1 MLNKQTRM
9 DLPGMGLSL
18 MSYKDAISYLYD
30 LQWHGIK
37 LELSN
42 ITRMMGLLGN
52 PQSDFKTIHVGGTNG
67 KGSTASIVASILSS
81 SGYRVG
87 LYTSPHLID
96 FRERV
101 RIDGVE
107 IGKEDVALLTKEI
120 RGLAEKDNLN
130 PTFFEFTTAM
140 AFCYFSRMKVDLAVI
155 EVGMGGRFD
164 ATNVIDPLVSVIT
177 NVDIDHQ
184 EYLGPSIKDIAFEK
198 AGIIK
203 KGVPLVSAVDNKEAL
218 SVISNRCSEA
228 GITLYL
234 HGREFYSSGDYPDN
248 FTYYGIRRR
257 HPSLASPLLGGHQMV
272 NTSCALA
279 VAELLAEKGI
289 DITDDNIRE
298 GLRSVRWDGRLE
310 VIQNDPLLILDGAH
324 NKLGAA
330 ALARYLMSIKNGK
343 RRLILVIGV
352 MKDKDIGSILNQLIP
367 VSNEIIITKADYHR
381 SAEAELVKSFIKS
394 GSIPIRIEERI
405 KDAIALATSIA
416 GTDDI
421 ICVTGSLFVVG
432 EAKACLSNLGP
443 PSGIKG

>member
-1 MLNKQTRM
+1 
-9 DLPGMGLSL
+9 

-96 FRERV
+96 FRERI
-101 RIDGVE
+101 RIDGAD
-107 IGKEDVALLTKEI
+107 IGVSDVALLTSEI
-120 RGLAEKDNLN
+120 RGLVERDNLN
-130 PTFFEFTTAM
+130 PTFFEFTTSM
-140 AFCYFSRMKVDLAVI
+140 AFCYFSKMKVDLAVI

-164 ATNVIDPLVSVIT
+164 ATNVIDPVVSVIT
-177 NVDIDHQ
+177 NVDLDHQ
-184 EYLGPSIKDIAFEK
+184 EYLGPAVKDIAFEK

-203 KGVPLVSAVDNKEAL
+203 KGVPLVSAADNKEAL
-218 SVISNRCSEA
+218 SVISDRCSEV
-228 GITLYL
+228 GTMLYL
-234 HGREFYSSGDYPDN
+234 YGREFYSSGDYPDN
-248 FTYYGIRRR
+248 FTYHGIRRR
-257 HPSLASPLLGGHQMV
+257 LPSLASPLLGSHQMI
-272 NTSCALA
+272 NASCALT
-279 VAELLAEKGI
+279 VIELLAEKGI

-310 VIQNDPLLILDGAH
+310 VIQHEPLIILDGAH
-324 NKLGAA
+324 NRSGAA
-330 ALARYLMSIKNGK
+330 ALARYLSSIKDGK
-343 RRLILVIGV
+343 RRLILVVGV
-352 MKDKDIGSILNQLIP
+352 MKDKDIGSILDQLIP
-367 VSNEIIITKADYHR
+367 VSNEVIITKADYHR
-381 SAEAELVKSFIKS
+381 SAGAELVKGFIKS
-394 GSIPIRIEERI
+394 GSIPIRMEERI
-405 KDAIALATSIA
+405 KDAIALAKSIA
-416 GTDDI
+416 CADDI

-432 EAKACLSNLGP
+432 EAKAYLSNLGP

>member
-1 MLNKQTRM
+1 
-9 DLPGMGLSL
+9 

-42 ITRMMGLLGN
+42 ITRVMGLLGN

-67 KGSTASIVASILSS
+67 KGSTASIIASILSS

-96 FRERV
+96 FRERIKV
-101 RIDGVE
+101 DGVD
-107 IGKEDVALLTKEI
+107 IGEKDVDELTRKI
-120 RGLAEKDNLN
+120 RGLAEKAELK

-155 EVGMGGRFD
+155 EVGMGGRLD
-164 ATNVIDPLVSVIT
+164 ATNVIDPVVSVIT
-177 NVDIDHQ
+177 NVDLDHQ
-184 EYLGPSIKDIAFEK
+184 EYLGPAIKDIAFEK

-203 KGVPLVSAVDNKEAL
+203 KGVPLVSAADNKEAL
-218 SVISNRCSEA
+218 SVISDRCREA
-228 GITLYL
+228 GAMLYL
-234 HGREFYSSGDYPDN
+234 YGREFYSSGDYPDN

-257 HPSLASPLLGGHQMV
+257 HPSLASPLLGSHQMI
-272 NTSCALA
+272 NSSCALA
-279 VAELLAEKGI
+279 VIELLAEKGM

-298 GLRSVRWDGRLE
+298 GLRSARWDGRLE
-310 VIQNDPLLILDGAH
+310 VIQNEPLFILDGAH
-324 NKLGAA
+324 NRSGAA

-343 RRLILVIGV
+343 RRLILIVGV
-352 MKDKDIGSILNQLIP
+352 MKDKDIGSILDQLIP
-367 VSNEIIITKADYHR
+367 VSNEVIITKADYHR
-381 SAEAELVKSFIKS
+381 SAGAELVKSFIKS
-394 GSIPIRIEERI
+394 GSIPIRMEERI
-405 KDAIALATSIA
+405 KDAIALARSIA
-416 GTDDI
+416 GPDDI

-432 EAKACLSNLGP
+432 EAKACLSNIGP

>member
-1 MLNKQTRM
+1 
-9 DLPGMGLSL
+9 

-42 ITRMMGLLGN
+42 ITRIMGLLGN

-67 KGSTASIVASILSS
+67 KGSTASIIASILSS

-96 FRERV
+96 FRERI

-130 PTFFEFTTAM
+130 PTVFEFTTSM

-164 ATNVIDPLVSVIT
+164 ATNIINPLVSVIT
-177 NVDIDHQ
+177 NVDLDHQ
-184 EYLGPSIKDIAFEK
+184 EYLGPSISDIAYEK

-203 KGVPLVSAVDNKEAL
+203 SGVPLVSSSDNQDAL
-218 SVISNRCSEA
+218 SVISRRCKEVDSRLF
-228 GITLYL
+228 LY
-234 HGREFYSSGDYPDN
+234 GKDFYSDGDYPFN
-248 FTYYGIRRR
+248 FSYNGVKGRYS
-257 HPSLASPLLGGHQMV
+257 SLESSLLGGHQMINV
-272 NTSCALA
+272 SCALA
-279 VAELLAEKGI
+279 VAELLMEKGI
-289 DITDDNIRE
+289 DIREDVIRE
-298 GLRSVRWDGRLE
+298 GLRSARWDGRLE
-310 VIQNDPLLILDGAH
+310 VIQKEPLLFLDGAH
-324 NKLGAA
+324 NRSGAA
-330 ALARYLMSIKNGK
+330 ALAKYLRSIKTGS
-343 RRLILVIGV
+343 RRLILIVGV
-352 MKDKDIGSILNQLIP
+352 MKDKDIGSILDQLIP
-367 VSNEIIITKADYHR
+367 ISNEVIITKADYHR
-381 SAEAELVKSFIKS
+381 SAGAELVKSFIKS
-394 GSIPIRIEERI
+394 GSIPITMEERI
-405 KDAIALATSIA
+405 KDAIALAKSIA